1 MFPLWVAAMICAT
14 FLLPMETLKSNF
26 KPMDA
31 EDCDQFTDVYWI
43 KFRLVSNARFAKRKL
58 DEFVFLGNRLQV
70 SYAPHFESPSDTKD
84 KLEGRRKE
92 VLARLNPGRSG
103 PRVHNAGSSSEA
115 SSVAATS
122 QTNYISQH
130 TNSDQFWNAGGSQN
144 KSQINDPPITQ
155 VSSDQ
160 EYFPSYSMNQT
171 VRLVREKLNKIQSST
186 EHLQAAPASKKSRV
200 DNRRRI

>member
-1 MFPLWVAAMICAT
+1 
-14 FLLPMETLKSNF
+14 METLKSNF

-31 EDCDQFTDVYWI
+31 EDCEQFTDVYWI

-70 SYAPHFESPSDTKD
+70 SYAPHFESLSDTKD
-84 KLEGRRKE
+84 RLEGRRKE
-92 VLARLNPGRSG
+92 VLARLNPGRSKG
-103 PRVHNAGSSSEA
+103 PRVYNTGASSEA
-115 SSVAATS
+115 SMVSATS
-122 QTNYISQH
+122 QTGYICQH
-130 TNSDQFWNAGGSQN
+130 TNSDQFWDAGGSQH

-160 EYFPSYSMNQT
+160 EYFPSHSMNQT
-171 VRLVREKLNKIQSST
+171 VRLVREKLNKIQSGT
-186 EHLQAAPASKKSRV
+186 EHLQAGPAPKKTRL